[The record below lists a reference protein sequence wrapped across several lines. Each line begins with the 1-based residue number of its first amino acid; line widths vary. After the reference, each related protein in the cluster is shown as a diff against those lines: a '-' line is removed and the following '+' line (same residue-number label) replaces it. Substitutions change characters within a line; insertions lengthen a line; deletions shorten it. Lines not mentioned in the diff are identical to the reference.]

1 MPKGNKFPPDVVRH
15 WPEVFNDVEIET
27 IPIEYL
33 VSIRVEFNDGK
44 TWEIELDK
52 DANTSKEVLED
63 SLSTFFE
70 EYSESISNIDFRMD
84 TQRVI
89 KDVKN
94 RTRQFMKKRR

>member
-52 DANTSKEVLED
+52 NANTSKEVLED

-70 EYSESISNIDFRMD
+70 EYSDSISNIDFRMD